1 MAIANDDIKLF
12 YSGGIT
18 NSNPD
23 LCLGGEMSTTFFLSD
38 RLFDSITGSQ
48 TSSGYT
54 DYRCVYFYNLNSTDT
69 LYDAKVYIS
78 SEISGGANVVI
89 GVEINNERQD
99 IYITNATSVATGS
112 FILQYYNYFSD
123 SEIQFTV
130 NHSQNITTWATNLQS
145 SMRSISGLEEIA
157 VTGSYIGSTAY
168 FQITFGGPAR
178 YRYFEILQLVS
189 SSQSFLDVNS
199 SLTIQKIVDGG
210 PKLKTAIEVNDDATS
225 PNNVTFAPTS
235 ISYPI
240 EIGDLKPLEF
250 YPIWIKRTVV
260 SNTSSMENDG
270 FSLKMKGEIV

>member
-1 MAIANDDIKLF
+1 MAIISDDIKLF

-23 LCLGGEMSTTFFLSD
+23 LCLGGEMSTTFFLSN
-38 RLFDSITGSQ
+38 RLFDSITSSQ
-48 TSSGYT
+48 SSSGYA
-54 DYRCVYFYNLNSTDT
+54 DYRCVYFYNLNATDT
-69 LYDAKVYIS
+69 LRDAKVYIS
-78 SEISGGANVVI
+78 NEISGGSDVVI
-89 GVEINNERQD
+89 GLEINNERQD

-112 FILQYYNYFSD
+112 FILQYYNYFND

-130 NHSQNITTWATNLQS
+130 SHNPNITTWSTNLQNS
-145 SMRSISGLEEIA
+145 IRSISGLEE
-157 VTGSYIGSTAY
+157 VTVIGSYIGSTAY
-168 FQITFGGPAR
+168 FQITFGGTAR
-178 YRYFEILQLVS
+178 YRYYEVLQFVS

-199 SLTIQKIVDGG
+199 SFTIQKIIDGG
-210 PKLKTAIEVNDDATS
+210 PKLKTAIEVNNDTTS

-250 YPIWIKRTVV
+250 YPIWIKRTVA

-270 FSLKMKGEIV
+270 FSLRMKGEIV

>member
-1 MAIANDDIKLF
+1 MAIISDDIKLF

-23 LCLGGEMSTTFFLSD
+23 LCLGGEMSTTFFLSN
-38 RLFDSITGSQ
+38 RLFDSITSIQ
-48 TSSGYT
+48 SSSGYT
-54 DYRCVYFYNLNSTDT
+54 DYRCVYFYNLNPTDT
-69 LYDAKVYIS
+69 LYNAKVYIS
-78 SEISGGANVVI
+78 NEISGGSDVVI
-89 GVEINNERQD
+89 GLEINNERQD

-112 FILQYYNYFSD
+112 FILQYYNYFND

-130 NHSQNITTWATNLQS
+130 SHNPNITTWSTNLQNS
-145 SMRSISGLEEIA
+145 IRSISGLEE
-157 VTGSYIGSTAY
+157 VTVIGSYIGSTAY
-168 FQITFGGPAR
+168 FQITFGGTAR
-178 YRYFEILQLVS
+178 YRYYEVLQFVS

-199 SLTIQKIVDGG
+199 SFTIQKIIDGG
-210 PKLKTAIEVNDDATS
+210 PKLKTAIEVNNDTTS

-250 YPIWIKRTVV
+250 YPIWIKRTVA

-270 FSLKMKGEIV
+270 FSLRMKGEIV

>member
-1 MAIANDDIKLF
+1 MAIISDDIKLF

-23 LCLGGEMSTTFFLSD
+23 LCLGGEMSTTFFLSN
-38 RLFDSITGSQ
+38 RLFDSITSSQ
-48 TSSGYT
+48 SSSGYA
-54 DYRCVYFYNLNSTDT
+54 DYRCVYFYNLNATDT
-69 LYDAKVYIS
+69 LRDAKVYIS
-78 SEISGGANVVI
+78 SQISGGADVVI
-89 GVEINNERQD
+89 GLEINNERQD

-112 FILQYYNYFSD
+112 FILQYYNYFND

-130 NHSQNITTWATNLQS
+130 NHNPNITTWSTNLQNS
-145 SMRSISGLEEIA
+145 IRSISGLEEVA
-157 VTGSYIGSTAY
+157 VIGSYIGSTAY
-168 FQITFGGPAR
+168 FQITFGGTAR
-178 YRYFEILQLVS
+178 YRYYEVLQFVS

-199 SLTIQKIVDGG
+199 SFTIQKIIDGG
-210 PKLKTAIEVNDDATS
+210 PKLKTAIEVSNDTTS

-250 YPIWIKRTVV
+250 YPIWIKRTVA

-270 FSLKMKGEIV
+270 FSLRMKGEIV

>member
-1 MAIANDDIKLF
+1 MAITSDDIKLF

-23 LCLGGEMSTTFFLSD
+23 LCLGGEMSTTFFLTN
-38 RLFDSITGSQ
+38 RLFDSVTSIQS
-48 TSSGYT
+48 SSGYT

-78 SEISGGANVVI
+78 NEISGGSDVVI
-89 GVEINNERQD
+89 GLEINNERQD

-112 FILQYYNYFSD
+112 FILQYYDYFND

-130 NHSQNITTWATNLQS
+130 NHNPNITTWATNLQNS
-145 SMRSISGLEEIA
+145 IRAISGLEEII
-157 VTGSYIGSTAY
+157 VIGSYIGSTAY
-168 FQITFGGPAR
+168 FQITFGGTAR
-178 YRYFEILQLVS
+178 YRYYEVLQFVS

-199 SLTIQKIVDGG
+199 SFTIQKIIDGG
-210 PKLKTAIEVNDDATS
+210 PKLKTAIEVNDDTTS

-235 ISYPI
+235 VSYPI

-250 YPIWIKRTVV
+250 YPIWIKRTVA